1 MRSMTGCGT
10 GQVLRGG
17 WDITAEL
24 KTVNH
29 RFLDVSMRL
38 PRNISFLEQPVRARI
53 AKILRRGHVDVF
65 LTVRNAD
72 ASASALN
79 VDLDLAGMYAN
90 AAKDIAKATGAK
102 NDVTVST
109 LITLD
114 GVIQRNEPEPDPEIV
129 TDVCLEALDIALAQ
143 VRDMREKEGKNL
155 RDDLKLHLENIAGLR
170 DKIEKRAPVVPEEY
184 RQRLESRIQSLL
196 SEPVDPQRILTETAL
211 MADRCA
217 VDEELARL
225 KSHLDQMAG
234 YLKSK
239 DEIGKKMDFLIQ
251 EMNREANTIGSK
263 ASDAEITRHV
273 VEMKS
278 EIEKMREQIQN
289 VE

>member
-38 PRNISFLEQPVRARI
+38 PRNIAFLEQPVRARI
-53 AKILRRGHVDVF
+53 ATVLRRGHVDVF
-65 LTVRNAD
+65 LTVRNTETS
-72 ASASALN
+72 SAALS
-79 VDLDLAGMYAN
+79 VDLELAGQYAN

-109 LITLD
+109 LMALD
-114 GVIQRNEPEPDPEIV
+114 GVIQRNEPEQDQEAM
-129 TDVCLEALDIALAQ
+129 TDVCLDALDIALAQ
-143 VRDMREKEGKNL
+143 VKDMREKEGKNL
-155 RDDLKLHLENIAGLR
+155 RDDLKSHLDSVAALR
-170 DKIEKRAPVVPEEY
+170 NKIEKRAPCVPEEY
-184 RQRLESRIQSLL
+184 RQRLETRIQSLL
-196 SEPVDPQRILTETAL
+196 SEPVDPQRIITEAAL

-234 YLKSK
+234 YLKAK
-239 DEIGKKMDFLIQ
+239 EEIGKKMDFLIQ

-263 ASDAEITRHV
+263 ASDAEITRDV

>member
-72 ASASALN
+72 ASSSSLN
-79 VDLDLAGMYAN
+79 IDLELAGQYVN
-90 AAKDIAKATGAK
+90 AAKEISKATGVK
-102 NDVTVST
+102 NDLTVNT

-114 GVIQRNEPEPDPEIV
+114 GVIQREEPEPDQETV
-129 TDVCLEALDIALAQ
+129 TGVCMEALDIALAQ
-143 VRDMREKEGKNL
+143 VKDMREKEGKNL
-155 RDDLKLHLENIAGLR
+155 RDDLKLHLDNIAVLR
-170 DKIEKRAPVVPEEY
+170 EKIEKRAPCVPEEY
-184 RQRLESRIQSLL
+184 RQRLESRIQALL
-196 SEPVDPQRILTETAL
+196 SDPVDPQRILTEAAL

-234 YLKSK
+234 YLKAK
-239 DEIGKKMDFLIQ
+239 DDIGKKMDFLIQ

-263 ASDAEITRHV
+263 ASDTEITRYV
-273 VEMKS
+273 LDLKS